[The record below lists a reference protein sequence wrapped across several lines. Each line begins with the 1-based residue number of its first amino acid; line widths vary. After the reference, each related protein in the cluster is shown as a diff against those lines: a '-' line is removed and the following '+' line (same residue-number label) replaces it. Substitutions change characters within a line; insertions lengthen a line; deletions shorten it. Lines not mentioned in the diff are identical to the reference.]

1 MGSKLLKCY
10 EFVESKGGMQGKMRL
25 AMMTGIA
32 SGKAAGEADSDEN
45 VEKFRAAVKEIT
57 GEAPPGV

>member
-10 EFVESKGGMQGKMRL
+10 EFASEKGGMQAKMRL

-32 SGKAAGEADSDEN
+32 SQKAGDEPDSDEN
-45 VEKFRAAVKEIT
+45 VAKFKEAVQEIT